1 MRLYERRSGYKG
13 HSFETTLSGL
23 TVRLDED
30 KNKNMENN
38 FPSSNIITIN
48 GRDMIV
54 QIYVFRKDASV
65 KNYKKSEGIIFT
77 INGQSHGSI

>member
-1 MRLYERRSGYKG
+1 MRLYERRDGYKA

-30 KNKNMENN
+30 KNKNMEND

-48 GRDMIV
+48 GREMTV
-54 QIYVFRKDASV
+54 QYMYFERMLV
-65 KNYKKSEGIIFT
+65 
-77 INGQSHGSI
+77 

>member
-1 MRLYERRSGYKG
+1 MRLYERRSGYKA
-13 HSFETTLSGL
+13 HSYESTLSGL

-30 KNKNMENN
+30 KSKNMEKN

-48 GRDMIV
+48 GQEMTV

-65 KNYKKSEGIIFT
+65 SNHKKVKVLS
-77 INGQSHGSI
+77 SL